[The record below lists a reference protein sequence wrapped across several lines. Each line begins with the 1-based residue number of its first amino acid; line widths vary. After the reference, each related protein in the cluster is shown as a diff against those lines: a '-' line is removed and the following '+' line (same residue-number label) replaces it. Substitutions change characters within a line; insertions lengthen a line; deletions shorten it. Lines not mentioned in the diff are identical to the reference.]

1 MKNRTVI
8 MTFNG
13 SKEPNEVYKL
23 YIKDL
28 YDALHMARSMKE
40 LESLR
45 QEAIKFRDAVDALIE
60 HKWEEEQYGNHI
72 RRELPWP
79 EHTSEIN

>member
-1 MKNRTVI
+1 MKQRTVI
-8 MTFNG
+8 LTFKG
-13 SKEPNEVYKL
+13 TKEGHDVYKL

-28 YDALHMARSMKE
+28 YDALHTARSMKE

-72 RRELPWP
+72 RRELSWP
-79 EHTSEIN
+79 EHPSEIN